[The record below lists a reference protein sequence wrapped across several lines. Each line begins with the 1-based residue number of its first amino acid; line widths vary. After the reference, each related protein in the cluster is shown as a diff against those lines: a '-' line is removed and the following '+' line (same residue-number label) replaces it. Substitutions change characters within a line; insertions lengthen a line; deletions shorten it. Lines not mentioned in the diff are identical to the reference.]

1 MDYDF
6 DWNYV
11 SSGTP
16 YVTISKLGISMN
28 AAVIKQLGEPE
39 KIMIGFDEKACV
51 IGIRPYH
58 NEENVATYDFKN
70 KIRKNWIRIGCKDFV
85 KNLTHITGIDFSKAR
100 KFISSFEEAT
110 KTVYFKVEENE
121 ENEKG
126 AVK

>member
-1 MDYDF
+1 MDYEF
-6 DWNYV
+6 DWNYA

-70 KIRKNWIRIGCKDFV
+70 KITIPISDEWRKVIADYEERPDF
-85 KNLTHITGIDFSKAR
+85 LD
-100 KFISSFEEAT
+100 
-110 KTVYFKVEENE
+110 
-121 ENEKG
+121 NEK
-126 AVK
+126 